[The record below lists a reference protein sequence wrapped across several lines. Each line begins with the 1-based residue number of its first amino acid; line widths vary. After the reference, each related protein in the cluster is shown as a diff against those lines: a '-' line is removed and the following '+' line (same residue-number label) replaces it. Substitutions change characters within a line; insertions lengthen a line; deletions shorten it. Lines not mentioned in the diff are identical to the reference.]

1 MDKLSDVHGLSVL
14 LCEMNL
20 TLHLLLEEVTRGGC
34 DCRWSCELGTGTR
47 GPRRLPPVLG
57 MYIMPALSIV

>member
-34 DCRWSCELGTGTR
+34 DCRSSCELGTGTR